1 MDQKPNIIKD
11 KTYKFALEIIFLY
24 KKMRDQNEFILSK
37 QVIRSGTSIGANVE
51 EAIAAQSRK
60 DFISKMSISSK
71 EARETNYWLR
81 LLRDSNLCEGIDY
94 TELIKGS
101 EEIIKILTSIVKIYP
116 VKFMHMTA
124 CQVKLML
131 IPARPV
137 KCC

>member
-11 KTYKFALEIIFLY
+11 KTYQFALEIIFLY

-94 TELIKGS
+94 TELIKES
-101 EEIIKILTSIVKIYP
+101 EEIIKILTSIVKTTQ
-116 VKFMHMTA
+116 K
-124 CQVKLML
+124 
-131 IPARPV
+131 R
-137 KCC
+137 